1 MVIAR
6 IIQLDHAT
14 RNLQKGV
21 LVVVEFIAGNNTR
34 RAHAILMKSLFLVFV
49 IIAMT
54 RIEVM
59 CEVMETK

>member
-1 MVIAR
+1 VVIAR
-6 IIQLDHAT
+6 TIQLDHVT

-34 RAHAILMKSLFLVFV
+34 RIHSLLMKSLFLVFV
-49 IIAMT
+49 IVAMT